1 MHFIYYDI
9 SHYVILFEIR
19 DAAIFLAANK
29 GRDMQIEPNRLTE
42 LRQGKGL
49 SRAQLA
55 MESHIS
61 QRQITRIEG
70 NAADAAT
77 KVRQRTVTELA
88 RALGVE
94 PDVLTGDLP
103 MPDAGSHARSSRG
116 VSRQVSARLRPEA
129 SLACTLVERRYGVS
143 RTTLFNAAPLMF
155 VLLAEGS
162 FVWRREELEKAE
174 DAAEH
179 LSNVRLG
186 NRTFASAAGE
196 AWNGASYERDSI
208 NKRDLFGEELFERT
222 DIEERVEAGVRT
234 IYDNSV
240 DLGYDPTTNNPFADY
255 LRHLAAQIGDPDIV
269 EIDQAKGIVRFGPL
283 ENFPESTVCGAD
295 FAKFTGGSG
304 RLNLAALLGYLYLD
318 RIPEEL
324 LADDASNKRIAW
336 LDERLDEQLRELSE
350 EQRKNFEEWLSFW
363 VDYPVS
369 EGEEAGQ

>member
-1 MHFIYYDI
+1 
-9 SHYVILFEIR
+9 
-19 DAAIFLAANK
+19 
-29 GRDMQIEPNRLTE
+29 MQIDPNRLKE
-42 LRQGKGL
+42 LRQGKGM

-55 MESHIS
+55 VTSKIS
-61 QRQITRIEG
+61 QRQIARIEG
-70 NAADAAT
+70 TDTGAAG

-94 PDVLTGDLP
+94 PGVLTGDLP
-103 MPDAGSHARSSRG
+103 MPDAGSHAHSSRG

-174 DAAEH
+174 DAADH

-186 NRTFASAAGE
+186 NRIFASAAGE

-208 NKRDLFGEELFERT
+208 KKRDLFGEELFERI
-222 DIEERVEAGVRT
+222 DVEERVEAGVLH

-240 DLGYDPTTNNPFADY
+240 DVGYDPSTNNPFADY
-255 LRHLAAQIGDPDIV
+255 LRHLAAQIGDTDVV
-269 EIDQAKGIVRFGPL
+269 EMDEERGIVGFGPL
-283 ENFPESTVCGAD
+283 ENFPEATVCGAD
-295 FAKFTGGSG
+295 FAKFTGGSA
-304 RLNLAALLGYLYLD
+304 RLNMAALLGYLHLD

-324 LADDASNKRIAW
+324 LADDALDKRIAW
-336 LDERLDEQLRELSE
+336 LEERLDEQLTV
-350 EQRKNFEEWLSFW
+350 EQNKEWLSILN
-363 VDYPVS
+363 DIRVS
-369 EGEEAGQ
+369 EEGETAQ